1 MGASKV
7 YAIDGIPARLAM
19 AKDSGAKV
27 VTVDFKS
34 EDVTKRILGEVPG
47 GLDGEFAVARSEFI
61 MPSAVCI
68 DATTFHEPKTILHKV
83 EKALMLETDVSET
96 PNEMIF
102 LAKKFGRVGLIGV
115 YSGYT
120 NHFNIGALMEK
131 GVRFIGNGQAPVH
144 LYWHEILDEYILTGK
159 LDLKEIVTHR
169 VGIEDFPELYRKFDE
184 RYAGVQKVFVETKAR

>member
-19 AKDSGAKV
+19 AKDSGVNV

-34 EDVTKRILGEVPG
+34 EDVSKRILGEVPS
-47 GLDGEFAVARSEFI
+47 GLDGELDLGRLEFLMASI
-61 MPSAVCI
+61 VCI
-68 DATTFHEPKTILHKV
+68 DATTFHEPKTLLHKV

-144 LYWHEILDEYILTGK
+144 LYWEEILNDYVLPGK
-159 LDLKEIVTHR
+159 LDLKELVTHR
-169 VGIEDFPELYRKFDE
+169 VDLEDFPELYR
-184 RYAGVQKVFVETKAR
+184 